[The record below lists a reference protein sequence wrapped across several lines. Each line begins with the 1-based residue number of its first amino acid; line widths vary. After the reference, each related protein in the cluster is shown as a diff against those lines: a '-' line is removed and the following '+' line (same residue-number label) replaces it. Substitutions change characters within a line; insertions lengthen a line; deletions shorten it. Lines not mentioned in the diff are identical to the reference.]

1 MEDDYKKLVTDCK
14 SFLKTKY
21 DLLRL
26 ELLDKLS
33 IILGLLV
40 FIIVG
45 LFILLAAV
53 AYFSLAIIDWMATC
67 MPISV
72 AYCIFGGVLLLL
84 LLTLYIM
91 RKKWFVDP
99 FIKLLSSSLFASEIT
114 DENLKTDEDE
124 TVV

>member
-53 AYFSLAIIDWMATC
+53 AYFSAFRLA
-67 MPISV
+67 SV
-72 AYCIFGGVLLLL
+72 AAFLA
-84 LLTLYIM
+84 
-91 RKKWFVDP
+91 
-99 FIKLLSSSLFASEIT
+99 SSGFFEMALCS
-114 DENLKTDEDE
+114 
-124 TVV
+124 